1 MYVTND
7 PHGQLHGMLEVS
19 FCGWGTRHDSIFG
32 NLASWDGIARVLNLK
47 EVRFH
52 GYITRLARE
61 VSTGASRII
70 VQANG
75 RDSFSYQAPQLVKAP
90 INTVKARPVT
100 IALIYCYVHI
110 PVCPEKPPVTT
121 RASKGLI
128 DGSDITELHSEPR
141 LVPASQS
148 SRRRSNSGHTHIF
161 INVNQQ
167 RQRERKPLT
176 ASAVIPHQ
184 AGI

>member
-1 MYVTND
+1 M
-7 PHGQLHGMLEVS
+7 PPL
-19 FCGWGTRHDSIFG
+19 FP
-32 NLASWDGIARVLNLK
+32 AS
-47 EVRFH
+47 
-52 GYITRLARE
+52 
-61 VSTGASRII
+61 I

-128 DGSDITELHSEPR
+128 DGSDITELHSEPL